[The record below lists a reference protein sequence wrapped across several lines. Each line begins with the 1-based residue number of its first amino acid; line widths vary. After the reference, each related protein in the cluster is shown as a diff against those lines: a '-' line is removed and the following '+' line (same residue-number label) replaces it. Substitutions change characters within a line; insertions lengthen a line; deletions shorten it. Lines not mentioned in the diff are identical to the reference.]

1 MDHCSDKAVTGKK
14 EEKVVSKS
22 CRLVKGGGASFR
34 DRQDFPKASS
44 CGKEKLRGKY
54 LKEDKGKETRGK
66 QRRIS
71 RVRRNYNRGKR
82 KEEVKKGSE

>member
-71 RVRRNYNRGKR
+71 RVRR
-82 KEEVKKGSE
+82 S